1 VTQPYR
7 QKFTVRYLEVD
18 QQGVVFNAWYLA
30 YMDEA
35 LTGWFDHIGLPYAE
49 LLAAGC
55 DAQLVHTELDWT
67 GGLGFGDD
75 ASIEVYALSA
85 GRTSFTVGFTI
96 RRAEEALVRARTVY
110 VCVATDGSGKR
121 EMPEKLRAAFTDLA
135 GGNGRGLR
143 QAR

>member
-1 VTQPYR
+1 VTLPYR
-7 QKFTVRYLEVD
+7 HKLAVRYMEVD

-35 LTGWFDHIGLPYAE
+35 LTGWFEHIGLPYAE
-49 LLAAGC
+49 LLAGGC

-75 ASIEVYALSA
+75 ASIEVRALGA

-96 RRAEEALVRARTVY
+96 RRGEETLVRARTVY
-110 VCVATDGSGKR
+110 VCIAADGGGKR
-121 EMPEKLRAAFTDLA
+121 EVPEKLRAAFADPA
-135 GGNGRGLR
+135 GG
-143 QAR
+143 